1 MICYSELCKP
11 LYRNLQQRVLQM
23 KPVPAYELFSNEL
36 ADWNNLPLAQQK
48 DLRERY
54 IAYDVRTSLL
64 VGVLGAG
71 IGAFAHLAAQSY
83 IQNKAL
89 SSLSRFFSNYSLGVS
104 TLIGGVGTYYAYPYV
119 LAFFTG
125 LYFDQMYPLRKD

>member
-1 MICYSELCKP
+1 
-11 LYRNLQQRVLQM
+11 M
-23 KPVPAYELFSNEL
+23 KLVPAYELFSNEL
-36 ADWNNLPLAQQK
+36 ADWDNLPLAQQK

-54 IAYDVRTSLL
+54 ISYDVRTSLL

-83 IQNKAL
+83 TQSKAL
-89 SSLSRFFSNYSLGVS
+89 ASVSRFFSNYTLGVS
-104 TLIGGVGTYYAYPYV
+104 ALIGGVGTYYAYPYV

-125 LYFDQMYPLRKD
+125 VYFDQMYPMAKE